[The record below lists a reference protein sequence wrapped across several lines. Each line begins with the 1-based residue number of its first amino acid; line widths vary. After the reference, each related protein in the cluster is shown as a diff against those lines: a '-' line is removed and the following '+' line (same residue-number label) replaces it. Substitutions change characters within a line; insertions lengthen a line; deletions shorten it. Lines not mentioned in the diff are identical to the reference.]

1 MTSILCILCIAGVG
15 VPAVYRGTLLFLGAI
30 LALLFI
36 DHDETQ
42 QHQGYSH
49 LFSNLSS
56 WLGFADHKVMLY
68 GDI

>member
-1 MTSILCILCIAGVG
+1 

-56 WLGFADHKVMLY
+56 WLDFADHKVMLY
-68 GDI
+68 CDI

>member
-1 MTSILCILCIAGVG
+1 MG

-49 LFSNLSS
+49 LFSNMSS

-68 GDI
+68 HYVTGLDE